1 MTSKAIR
8 AIIIITTTFIWAAV
22 LYTAFRCAGC
32 TVIWHDD
39 VFIGT
44 LFKEVD
50 ANDLD
55 MIAEPNYLQIGSGD
69 SRTKNDKIKAS
80 TVVGGV
86 PVIIESK

>member
-1 MTSKAIR
+1 MNKIKAISFMLL
-8 AIIIITTTFIWAAV
+8 IIAV
-22 LYTAFRCAGC
+22 LNSFLLSLTGC

>member
-1 MTSKAIR
+1 MKPL
-8 AIIIITTTFIWAAV
+8 ITLLLACVIFS
-22 LYTAFRCAGC
+22 LSGC
-32 TVIWHDD
+32 MVIWSDD

-69 SRTKNDKIKAS
+69 SETYNDKISA
-80 TVVGGV
+80 TAIVGGM
-86 PVIIESK
+86 PVKVESK

>member
-1 MTSKAIR
+1 MIPQALR
-8 AIIIITTTFIWAAV
+8 ALITTLFALAAIFLV
-22 LYTAFRCAGC
+22 TIFVTLVMGC

-55 MIAEPNYLQIGSGD
+55 MIAEPNYLQIGSGNSK
-69 SRTKNDKIKAS
+69 SRNDKVKVI
-80 TVVGGV
+80 V
-86 PVIIESK
+86 PPYGMIETE